1 MCSGPTA
8 DFQADT
14 DTVTE
19 EFAKGTIDADRIAN
33 RQPVVGTVAQEVF
46 LVPVGDRIVCRGH
59 GHASRPVNRVS
70 E

>member
-14 DTVTE
+14 DTMTK

-33 RQPVVGTVAQEVF
+33 GQPVVGSVAQEVV

-59 GHASRPVNRVS
+59 GQASRPVKMVS